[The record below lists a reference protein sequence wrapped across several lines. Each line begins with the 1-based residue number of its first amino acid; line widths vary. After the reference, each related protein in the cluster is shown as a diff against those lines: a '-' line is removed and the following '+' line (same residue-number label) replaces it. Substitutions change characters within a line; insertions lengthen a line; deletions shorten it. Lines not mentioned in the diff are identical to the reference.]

1 MDVRDE
7 VLSKIKAILTH
18 DGHFN
23 LQGNPLDIDFDDGIV
38 VLSGEVEHI
47 AAKKRAV
54 ELASGISGVSEVRDL
69 LTVKPASRM
78 GDEEIRN
85 HVRDMLLQEPEL
97 HFYAIRQQD
106 AEGLREMRPMS
117 GDLECYINV
126 AVENGIVTLEGQA
139 DSLARMRMAGVLA
152 WWVPGTRA
160 LRNRIAI
167 VPEEED
173 NDLEVGD
180 NLLRILEKDPYVD
193 ATQIQIRVQDH
204 VVTLSGAVPGLKE
217 RDMAESDAWFMP
229 GVRNVINEI
238 QVYP

>member
-1 MDVRDE
+1 MAARDE
-7 VLSKIKAILTH
+7 ILNELKAVLTH
-18 DGHFN
+18 EAHLDMHES
-23 LQGNPLDIDFDDGIV
+23 PLDIDLEDGV
-38 VLSGEVEHI
+38 LLLSGEVEHI

-54 ELASGISGVSEVRDL
+54 ELASGIEGVKEVRDL

-85 HVRDMLLQEPEL
+85 HVRDLLLQEPEL

-126 AVENGIVTLEGQA
+126 AVEDGIVTLEGQA

-160 LRNRIAI
+160 VRNRIAI
-167 VPEEED
+167 VPTEED

-193 ATQIQIRVQDH
+193 ATQIQVRVQDH
-204 VVTLSGAVPGLKE
+204 VVTLSGAVIGPRE

-229 GVRNVINEI
+229 GVKNVINQI
-238 QVYP
+238 QVNP